1 MSKQKMR
8 NITKVKMILLP
19 AAFIIATLIGIV
31 SCNNTQKSGD
41 TSANVDLTKSDTA
54 KNRNGAEFLI
64 RVAGINL
71 EEIKLGQ
78 LAQQKGTITDIKD
91 MGKMMEDDH
100 TKAQNDLTALA
111 LKKSIT
117 IPTTLDSSA
126 QSDYQILNGLSG
138 NDFDKKYSGMMV
150 NGHTVAIDLFEKES
164 TDTGDTDIRQMA
176 IATLPTLR
184 NHLEHALACQKE
196 CIKM

>member
-1 MSKQKMR
+1 M
-8 NITKVKMILLP
+8 TY
-19 AAFIIATLIGIV
+19 
-31 SCNNTQKSGD
+31 
-41 TSANVDLTKSDTA
+41 
-54 KNRNGAEFLI
+54 
-64 RVAGINL
+64 
-71 EEIKLGQ
+71 
-78 LAQQKGTITDIKD
+78 IKD

-100 TKAQNDLTALA
+100 TKPQSDLIALA

-138 NDFDKKYSGMMV
+138 NDFDNKYSGMMV

-184 NHLEHALACQKE
+184 KHLNDALACQ
-196 CIKM
+196 